1 MTRLRCGRNL
11 VFALNRL
18 MENQPRREP
27 SLGELEIRLLAW
39 AFPGQSNTPASRRAG
54 ARIAWAGDRIA
65 WAGDQIARAG
75 DRIAWAGDWIAWAGD
90 QGGCHRRLSGKGR
103 VKTPLPVQ
111 NMKSRPS
118 SRKTIRSGPLG
129 TLSPSSRTSQ
139 DAPPL
144 YET

>member
-1 MTRLRCGRNL
+1 
-11 VFALNRL
+11 
-18 MENQPRREP
+18 MENQPRREL
-27 SLGELEIRLLAW
+27 SRGELEIRLLVW
-39 AFPGQSNTPASRRAG
+39 MFPGQSSTPASR
-54 ARIAWAGDRIA
+54 WAGDRIA
-65 WAGDQIARAG
+65 WAGEQIARAGDQIARAG

-90 QGGCHRRLSGKGR
+90 RIAWVGDRIAWAGDQGGRHRRLSGKGR

>member
-11 VFALNRL
+11 VFALNHL

-39 AFPGQSNTPASRRAG
+39 AFPGQSSTPASR
-54 ARIAWAGDRIA
+54 W
-65 WAGDQIARAG
+65 AG

-90 QGGCHRRLSGKGR
+90 RIAWAGDQGGRHHRLSGNGL

>member
-1 MTRLRCGRNL
+1 
-11 VFALNRL
+11 

-27 SLGELEIRLLAW
+27 SLGELEIRLLVRM
-39 AFPGQSNTPASRRAG
+39 FPGQSSTPASRL
-54 ARIAWAGDRIA
+54 
-65 WAGDQIARAG
+65 AG

-90 QGGCHRRLSGKGR
+90 WIAWAGDRIAWAGDWIAWAGDWIAWAGDRIAWAGDQGGRHRRLSGNGL

-139 DAPPL
+139 DVPPL

>member
-1 MTRLRCGRNL
+1 MTRLQCGRNL

-18 MENQPRREP
+18 MENQPRREL
-27 SLGELEIRLLAW
+27 SRGKLEIRPLAW
-39 AFPGQSNTPASRRAG
+39 AFPGQSNTPASR
-54 ARIAWAGDRIA
+54 WAGDWIA
-65 WAGDQIARAG
+65 WAG
-75 DRIAWAGDWIAWAGD
+75 DRIAWAGDWIAWVGDRIALAGDRIAWAGD
-90 QGGCHRRLSGKGR
+90 QGGRHRRLSGKGR

-111 NMKSRPS
+111 NIKSRPS

>member
-11 VFALNRL
+11 IFALNRL

-39 AFPGQSNTPASRRAG
+39 AFPGQSSTPASRWAG
-54 ARIAWAGDRIA
+54 DRNAWAGDRIA
-65 WAGDQIARAG
+65 WAGDQDGR
-75 DRIAWAGDWIAWAGD
+75 
-90 QGGCHRRLSGKGR
+90 HRRLSGNGR